1 MTVATAAIIIRA
13 MKLKDYLR
21 EKDITPRE
29 FAGLIGV
36 DYSTVTR
43 YCAGVRR
50 PEWAILERI
59 TIATGGAVTPTDF
72 LSRPRRPAPAG
83 ASAAA

>member
-1 MTVATAAIIIRA
+1 MTLATSAIIIRG

-21 EKDITPRE
+21 EKDITARE
-29 FAGLIGV
+29 FAELIGV
-36 DYSTVTR
+36 DYSSVTR
-43 YCAGVRR
+43 YCAGARR
-50 PEWAILERI
+50 PEWPILERI

-72 LSRPRRPAPAG
+72 LSRPRRTVSVG

>member
-1 MTVATAAIIIRA
+1 MTLATSAIIIRD

-21 EKDITPRE
+21 EKDITARE
-29 FAGLIGV
+29 FAELIGV

-50 PEWAILERI
+50 PEWPILERI
-59 TIATGGAVTPTDF
+59 TVATGGAVTPTDF

-83 ASAAA
+83 ANAAA